1 MVRDGRTHPV
11 DAGCGRSSS
20 SIHTVVP
27 TGFVH
32 AIVFECM
39 FI

>member
-11 DAGCGRSSS
+11 DAGYGRSSS
-20 SIHTVVP
+20 SIRPVAP
-27 TGFVH
+27 TGFVR
-32 AIVFECM
+32 AVVFECM